1 MLKTCKVDNLVKK
14 IKVGDVEQELLKG
27 MDLSINQGEFAVIV
41 GPSGAGKSTLLNI
54 LGGLDRVTDGKV
66 ESAGFDLSKADSR
79 KMNQYRQKIGFVFQ
93 DYALIENLTVAEN
106 IELMSVITG
115 KKINTKEILK
125 KVDLEKHADK
135 FPGQLSG
142 GEKQRVSIA
151 RALAKDPEILFCDE
165 PTGALDEKNGK
176 KVLQILQNLN
186 KAGTTVVVVTHL
198 LGMQK
203 MANHIIKIVDGRI
216 KEDTI
221 NENIIAAEDVV
232 WA

>member
-1 MLKTCKVDNLVKK
+1 MLKACKVDNLVKK

-27 MDLSINQGEFAVIV
+27 MDLSIDKGEFTVIV

-54 LGGLDRVTDGKV
+54 LGGLDRVTGGTV
-66 ESAGFDLSKADSR
+66 ESAGFDLSKCDSK

-106 IELMSVITG
+106 IELMSVIT
-115 KKINTKEILK
+115 KKKVDTKEILK

-151 RALAKDPEILFCDE
+151 RALAKNPEILFCDE

-203 MANHIIKIVDGRI
+203 MANHIIRVVDGKI
-216 KEDTI
+216 KDDI
-221 NENIIAAEDVV
+221 LNDDVIAAEDVV